1 MVQRGLDY
9 AAGTVIIC
17 AIGAAMLLVAGEILS
32 FSSPVA
38 DAAAALAA
46 AVLLNP
52 LRRRIPGMA
61 RRRSGPRTRIA
72 SGDTPAGISAGVRHP
87 DGRHPVGRLGYRQR
101 GSCPGARSHPDRIA
115 AERTLVTGARAAARC
130 GRRGVDQTP
139 AWPARCRREP
149 ADLTGYRPAAS
160 ERTSPG
166 NRPLEGNGALDVNR
180 PLEGNGALEGN
191 GTLEANRPLEANDAT
206 LCAIS

>member
-9 AAGTVIIC
+9 AAGTVIVC
-17 AIGAAMLLVAGEILS
+17 AIGAAMLLLAGEILS

-38 DAAAALAA
+38 DAAAALGA

-52 LRRRIPGMA
+52 LRRRMPGLA

-72 SGDTPAGISAGVRHP
+72 SGGTPAGISAGVRHP
-87 DGRHPVGRLGYRQR
+87 DGRHPVGRPGYQQR
-101 GSCPGARSHPDRIA
+101 DSCPGVRSHPGRIA
-115 AERTLVTGARAAARC
+115 AEKTLVTGAGGARC
-130 GRRGVDQTP
+130 GRRGVGQTP
-139 AWPARCRREP
+139 ARPARCRKEP

-160 ERTSPG
+160 GSTSPG
-166 NRPLEGNGALDVNR
+166 NRPLDGNRLLNGNR
-180 PLEGNGALEGN
+180 A
-191 GTLEANRPLEANDAT
+191 LEANDAT